1 MEYSVQKIAV
11 SSINVED
18 KTFIISTAAN
28 TGPMQKSIERIGL
41 LNPPHLYFD
50 SLKQQY
56 QIVCG
61 YRRIQACR
69 ACGWQEIPACV
80 IGQGA
85 SQSELLLMSLHD
97 NLAHRT
103 LNPIEQ
109 ARAAT
114 KLLTCFSEETIIRNY
129 LSLMGLYPNFKT
141 LDKLRHLAALQPAMQ
156 DALVHGTISETVAA
170 KLADRV
176 SEDQE
181 AFLHLL
187 SQVHLSAS
195 KQDEILN
202 CFIDIALRDGIS
214 YQEILNDAEMR
225 RILKQDKL
233 TRSQKGDL
241 VRSRLRKIR
250 FPRLSQRE
258 DQFLEQKKKL
268 HLPPGVQLLPPPFY
282 EGQTFRL
289 QIEFD
294 DRSALADK
302 AAYVMELVENNN
314 FNDLLEDY

>member
-1 MEYSVQKIAV
+1 M
-11 SSINVED
+11 
-18 KTFIISTAAN
+18 
-28 TGPMQKSIERIGL
+28 
-41 LNPPHLYFD
+41 
-50 SLKQQY
+50 
-56 QIVCG
+56 
-61 YRRIQACR
+61 
-69 ACGWQEIPACV
+69 
-80 IGQGA
+80 
-85 SQSELLLMSLHD
+85 
-97 NLAHRT
+97 
-103 LNPIEQ
+103 
-109 ARAAT
+109 
-114 KLLTCFSEETIIRNY
+114 IIRNY
-129 LSLMGLYPNFKT
+129 LSLMGLHPNFKT

-156 DALVHGTISETVAA
+156 DAVVHGTIPETVAA

-181 AFLHLL
+181 AFLQLL

-233 TRSQKGDL
+233 TRSQKGDQM
-241 VRSRLRKIR
+241 RSRLRKMR